1 MSISDK
7 QFKTLHKGLNMGG
20 KMGGF
25 TVNAQTG
32 KAAISGVVVANAKG
46 ERQVPA
52 SVVSAGSIKDY
63 HADNR
68 ETFHAD
74 PKKHLGGWNPGGGKD
89 VSLDTPRV
97 LTGDKKVAAKYGDNV
112 AKADAMTSALD
123 IGIQQKQ
130 DAVFRLDDNQTVKT
144 GINADK
150 ERRNA

>member
-1 MSISDK
+1 MAISDS
-7 QFKTLHKGLNMGG
+7 QFKGMAKDLNMGG
-20 KMGGF
+20 DMGGF

-32 KAAISGVVVANAKG
+32 KAAISGVVVADAKG

-52 SVVSAGSIKDY
+52 GNVSAGAIKGY
-63 HADNR
+63 HADKR

-74 PKKHLGGWNPGGGKD
+74 PSKHLGGWNPGGGKD

-130 DAVFRLDDNQTVKT
+130 DAVFRLDDYQTVNT
-144 GINADK
+144 GIDADA
-150 ERRNA
+150 ERR